1 MRDERLERLGEMPG
15 FLEAVAG
22 RFRGEKALEPGPGGG
37 FCFVEQAWHL
47 ADLERCYGLRIR
59 RILAE
64 DRPALA
70 DFDGEREAREGR
82 YRERSPE
89 AGLAAFRQ
97 ARAENLAL
105 LRAVSEALWG
115 RPATQEGAGELRLED
130 LPRMMAEHD
139 AFHRGEIRD
148 LLGEPR
154 SPEAPG
160 RGSKGMAPALALLL
174 LAVPLL
180 GCPYNSSFPI
190 GAPADTPRDARLLG
204 AWRCVSGFDE
214 KASRVTFAPF
224 EERQYSIVMTQADEE
239 PYQTRAFVSS
249 AKGGAIL
256 NVQEIKDGKPQPT
269 WTFARFALPTRSSLV
284 IDLAEDTLL
293 KDLEQTPAVVRAALE
308 GPKADEIF
316 EPYCVCIRVEEERR

>member
-1 MRDERLERLGEMPG
+1 MRHERLERLGEMPG

-22 RFRGEKALEPGPGGG
+22 RFRGERALEPGPGGG

-115 RPATQEGAGELRLED
+115 RPATQDGVGELRLED

-139 AFHRGEIRD
+139 ASHRGEIRE

-160 RGSKGMAPALALLL
+160 RGSRGMAGALALL

-180 GCPYNSSFPI
+180 GCPYESGFPL
-190 GAPADTPRDARLLG
+190 GAPADTPREARLLG
-204 AWRCVSGFDE
+204 AWRCVSAFDE
-214 KASRVTFAPF
+214 KSFRMTIAPF

-239 PYQTRAFVSS
+239 PYETRAWVSS

-256 NVQEIKDGKPQPT
+256 NAQEIKEGKPQPE
-269 WTFARFALPTRSSLV
+269 WIFARFALPTRSSLV
-284 IDLAEDTLL
+284 IDIAEDALL
-293 KDLEQTPAVVRAALE
+293 KDLERTPPVLRTAIE
-308 GPKADEIF
+308 GPRADEIF
-316 EPYCVCIRVEEERR
+316 EPYCACVRVEEERR